1 MKAIKGLY
9 RVDGNRIVLDFQW
22 PRPVRFRIAAGAA
35 LLALALSCAAQP
47 YPAKPILLV
56 MPLQAGSAVDVMIRI
71 VAQKM
76 GDNMG
81 RAIVVEN
88 QPGAAGVIGAERLKR
103 AAPDGYTI
111 GALNDSILTMIP
123 NIRQVPYDPIKDFA
137 PVSVVAGITWVMVAN
152 NDLPAKTVP
161 EFVALAKARPGKI
174 DYSSGGNGSPQHV
187 AMEAFKAATNTYLV
201 HIPYR
206 GATQAALD
214 VISNQVQVHFS
225 AVSIVLPHINSGRL
239 RALGVPSAN
248 RSPLLPGVPTMAEA
262 GIPGFEWQTWASIVV
277 PVGTPAA
284 IVERLN
290 AEIVRAVNSPEVREK
305 LIAQGLEPIGSAP
318 QASTQRTQAGLRRMS
333 EIVKR
338 AGIQAD

>member
-1 MKAIKGLY
+1 MNTEQRGSIGT
-9 RVDGNRIVLDFQW
+9 
-22 PRPVRFRIAAGAA
+22 IA
-35 LLALALSCAAQP
+35 ALALLSLALPCAAQQ

-71 VAQKM
+71 AVQKM
-76 GDNMG
+76 SDNMG
-81 RAIVVEN
+81 QPIVVEN

-123 NIRQVPYDPIKDFA
+123 NIREAPYDPVKDFV
-137 PVSVVAGITWVMVAN
+137 PVGVVAGITWVMVAN

-161 EFVALAKARPGKI
+161 ELIALAKRQPGKI
-174 DYSSGGNGSPQHV
+174 DYSSGGIGSPQHV
-187 AMEAFKAATNTYLV
+187 AMEAFKAASGTYVV

-225 AVSIVLPHINSGRL
+225 AVSIVLPYIRSGRM
-239 RALGVPSAN
+239 RALGVPSAA
-248 RSPLLPGVPTMAEA
+248 RSPLLPEVATMAEA
-262 GIPGFEWQTWASIVV
+262 GIPGFEWRTWASLFV
-277 PVGTPAA
+277 PVGTPRP

-290 AEIVRAVNSPEVREK
+290 AELVKAVNAPEVREK
-305 LIAQGLEPIGSAP
+305 LIAQGLEPVGSP
-318 QASTQRTQAGLRRMS
+318 PETVTQWTRDGLKRMR

-338 AGIQAD
+338 ADIRAE

>member
-1 MKAIKGLY
+1 MNTEQRGPIGLM
-9 RVDGNRIVLDFQW
+9 
-22 PRPVRFRIAAGAA
+22 AALA
-35 LLALALSCAAQP
+35 LLALALPCAAQQ

-71 VAQKM
+71 AVQKM
-76 GDNMG
+76 SDNMG
-81 RAIVVEN
+81 QPIVVEN

-123 NIRQVPYDPIKDFA
+123 NIRQTPYDPVKDFV
-137 PVSVVAGITWVMVAN
+137 PVGVVAGITWVMVAN

-161 EFVALAKARPGKI
+161 ELIALAKRQPGKI
-174 DYSSGGNGSPQHV
+174 DYSSGGIGSPQHV
-187 AMEAFKAATNTYLV
+187 AMEAFKAASGTYIV

-225 AVSIVLPHINSGRL
+225 AVSIVLPYIRSGRM
-239 RALGVPSAN
+239 RALGVPSAA
-248 RSPLLPGVPTMAEA
+248 RSPLLPEVATMAEA
-262 GIPGFEWQTWASIVV
+262 GIPGFEWRTWASLCV
-277 PVGTPAA
+277 PVGTPRP

-290 AEIVRAVNSPEVREK
+290 AELVKAVNAPEVREK
-305 LIAQGLEPIGSAP
+305 LIAQGLEPVGSP
-318 QASTQRTQAGLRRMS
+318 PETVTQWTQDGLKRMR

-338 AGIQAD
+338 ADIRAE

>member
-1 MKAIKGLY
+1 MNTEQRGPIG
-9 RVDGNRIVLDFQW
+9 FM
-22 PRPVRFRIAAGAA
+22 AALA
-35 LLALALSCAAQP
+35 LLALTLPCAAQQ

-71 VAQKM
+71 AVQKM
-76 GDNMG
+76 SDNMG
-81 RAIVVEN
+81 QPIVVEN

-123 NIRQVPYDPIKDFA
+123 NIRPTPYDPVRDFV
-137 PVSVVAGITWVMVAN
+137 PVGVVAGITWVMVAN
-152 NDLPAKTVP
+152 NDLPAKSVP
-161 EFVALAKARPGKI
+161 ELIALAKSRPGKI
-174 DYSSGGNGSPQHV
+174 DYSSGGIGSPQHV
-187 AMEAFKAATNTYLV
+187 AMEAFKAASGTYIV

-225 AVSIVLPHINSGRL
+225 AVSIVLPYIRSGRM
-239 RALGVPSAN
+239 RALGVPSAA
-248 RSPLLPGVPTMAEA
+248 RSALLPEVATMAEA
-262 GIPGFEWQTWASIVV
+262 GIPGFEWRTWASLVV
-277 PVGTPAA
+277 PVGTPRP

-290 AEIVRAVNSPEVREK
+290 AELVRAVNAPDVREK
-305 LIAQGLEPIGSAP
+305 LIAQGLEPVGSP
-318 QASTQRTQAGLRRMS
+318 PETVTQWTQDGLKRMR

-338 AGIQAD
+338 ADIRAE